1 MQQKFGKVL
10 INQSTQFEVL
20 YHGCGAFYYDGT
32 LPLISK
38 RGGCSIPTG
47 EPFWKDPEDVTNSVK
62 TRSQKR
68 VATFIGRN
76 MIDAYFD
83 YKRKVESRYE
93 KYMNR
98 KDHYNTQPK
107 TQTNKL

>member
-1 MQQKFGKVL
+1 MSK
-10 INQSTQFEVL
+10 QFEVL
-20 YHGCGAFYYDGT
+20 YQGCGACYYNRT

-38 RGGCSIPTG
+38 KGGCSIPTA
-47 EPFWKDPEDVTNSVK
+47 ERSWKDPEDVTNSVK

-83 YKRKVESRYE
+83 YKRKVES
-93 KYMNR
+93 
-98 KDHYNTQPK
+98 
-107 TQTNKL
+107 

>member
-1 MQQKFGKVL
+1 MSK
-10 INQSTQFEVL
+10 QFEVL
-20 YHGCGAFYYDGT
+20 YHGCGACYYNGT

-38 RGGCSIPTG
+38 KGGCSIPTA
-47 EPFWKDPEDVTNSVK
+47 EPSLKDPEDVTNSVK

-68 VATFIGRN
+68 VAPFIRPN
-76 MIDAYFD
+76 MIDTYFD

-98 KDHYNTQPK
+98 KDPYNTQSK
-107 TQTNKL
+107 TQTNK

>member
-1 MQQKFGKVL
+1 MSK
-10 INQSTQFEVL
+10 QFEVL
-20 YHGCGAFYYDGT
+20 YHGCGACYYNGT

-38 RGGCSIPTG
+38 KGGCSIPTAK
-47 EPFWKDPEDVTNSVK
+47 PSLKDPEDVTNSVK

-68 VATFIGRN
+68 VAPFIRPN
-76 MIDAYFD
+76 MIDTYFD

-98 KDHYNTQPK
+98 KDPYNTQSK
-107 TQTNKL
+107 TQTNK